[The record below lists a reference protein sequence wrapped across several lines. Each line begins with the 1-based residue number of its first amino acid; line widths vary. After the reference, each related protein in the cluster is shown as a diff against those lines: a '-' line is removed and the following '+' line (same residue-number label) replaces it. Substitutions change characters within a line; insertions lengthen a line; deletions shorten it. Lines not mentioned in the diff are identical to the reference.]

1 MKMGKKILASIASA
15 VMLFSMLTSAFAAET
30 VTITGTTKDGE
41 VSELFTIDGVLGKLE
56 EGYKVPGVP
65 DNDTYVCTS
74 DFVVTFLEATETKYT
89 TIYALEWKEAKHDP
103 ATFTFIE
110 EGYNTVKSYKP
121 ENGMFVLPTEDYKVF
136 RVCAYGKNSSL
147 HVNAIITIDDN
158 YVGETT
164 EEPKEEAPVVETPA
178 EEPERIAARYTNSS
192 VWVDGKEVAFEAYNI
207 NNNNY
212 FKLRDIAKVVSGSEK
227 QFNVLWNGEQKKIVL
242 AKNVTYEEVG
252 GELVPGDGTDK
263 TGIKC
268 ASEIL
273 DNDGNVI
280 DALAAYTINN
290 NNYFK
295 LRDLGAWFD
304 FDVTWDGENKR
315 IIVDTTKSYTED

>member
-1 MKMGKKILASIASA
+1 MKMGKKILATVAS
-15 VMLFSMLTSAFAAET
+15 VIMMLTMASSVFAAET
-30 VTITGTTKDGE
+30 VKITAQNKAGE
-41 VSELFTIDGVLGKLE
+41 VVELFTIDGVLGKLE

-74 DFVVTFLEATETKYT
+74 DFVVTFLEAVDTKYT
-89 TIYALEWKEAKHDP
+89 TIYALEWKEAKQDP

-136 RVCAYGKNSSL
+136 RVSAYAGNSVPY
-147 HVNAIITIDDN
+147 VNAIITIDDN
-158 YVGETT
+158 YVEETTT
-164 EEPKEEAPVVETPA
+164 EEPVEETPV
-178 EEPERIAARYTNSS
+178 EEPERMVARYTSSS

-207 NNNNY
+207 NDNNY
-212 FKLRDIAKVVSGSEK
+212 FKLRDIAKVVSGTQK

-242 AKNVTYEEVG
+242 EKNAAYQEVG
-252 GELVPGDGTDK
+252 GELVAGDGTDK

-273 DNDGNVI
+273 DNDGNI
-280 DALAAYTINN
+280 IESLSAYTINN